1 MILDV
6 IKLSKKL
13 ESKDVEKMAVILV
26 VDDDDHIRQLI
37 SLYLSNN
44 QFDIIEAKNGLE
56 AIEKLEQTA
65 IDLAIV
71 DIMMP
76 KMDGIELT
84 KEIRAYYEIPILM
97 VTAKGASQD
106 KVIGFEAGTD
116 DYLVKPFDPVELVLR
131 VKALLKRYNVL
142 AEKRTKVGSV
152 EIDLDRLLVT
162 DGDMTVELK
171 RKECE
176 LLFELSH
183 EPGRIFTRAQLVEK
197 IWGFDYEG
205 DDRTVD
211 VHIKRLREKLRDFTD
226 INIETV
232 RGLGYRLED
241 VN

>member
-1 MILDV
+1 M
-6 IKLSKKL
+6 
-13 ESKDVEKMAVILV
+13 MAVILV

-44 QFDIIEAKNGLE
+44 QFDVIEAENGLE
-56 AIEKLEQTA
+56 AMEKLEQEQ

-84 KEIRAYYEIPILM
+84 KEIRRYYEIPILL

-116 DYLVKPFDPVELVLR
+116 DYLVKPFDPIELVLR

-142 AEKRTKVGSV
+142 AERQNKIGSV
-152 EIDLDRLLVT
+152 EIDLDRLAVT
-162 DGDMTVELK
+162 DGEHVVELT

-176 LLFELSH
+176 LIFELSH
-183 EPGRIFTRAQLVEK
+183 EPGRIYTRAQLVER

-211 VHIKRLREKLRDFTD
+211 VHIKRLREKLASFDD
-226 INIETV
+226 IKITTV

-241 VN
+241 VE